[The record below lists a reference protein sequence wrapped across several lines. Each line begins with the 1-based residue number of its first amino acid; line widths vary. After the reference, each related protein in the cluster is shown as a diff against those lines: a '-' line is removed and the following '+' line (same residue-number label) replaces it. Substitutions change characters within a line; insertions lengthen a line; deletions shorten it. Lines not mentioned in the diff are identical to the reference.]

1 MLEKIEITPMV
12 IADLDEVYEI
22 EKISFSMPWTK
33 QMWMDEMI
41 KSQIANHLV
50 ARLDGKILGYA
61 GFWLIIDEAEIVN
74 IAVHPEYRRK
84 GIGNLLL
91 KELLNLA
98 KTKEAKL
105 VTLEVRETN
114 ESAKNLYSKS
124 GFQLIAIRKKFYKDT
139 NEDALVYWLNPIEKS
154 DGFN

>member
-1 MLEKIEITPMV
+1 MLEKIEITPMT

-114 ESAKNLYSKS
+114 ESAKKLYSKS

-139 NEDALVYWLNPIEKS
+139 NEDALVYWLNPIDKS
-154 DGFN
+154 NGFN

>member
-12 IADLDEVYEI
+12 IANLDEVYEI

-50 ARLDGKILGYA
+50 AKLDGKILGYA

-98 KTKEAKL
+98 KTKKAKL

>member
-1 MLEKIEITPMV
+1 MLEKIEITPMT

-114 ESAKNLYSKS
+114 ESAKKLYSKS

-139 NEDALVYWLNPIEKS
+139 NEDAFVYWLNPI
-154 DGFN
+154 